1 MHSRVSNKGIRKGV
15 NGTNSSGPNLRVWR
29 ELVSALCIYSKH
41 RTGAV
46 RLKMT
51 NPADMEEQALK
62 VLVLLL
68 SDGEES
74 SIVIVD
80 RSSELLVGSK
90 RI

>member
-1 MHSRVSNKGIRKGV
+1 MHPRCSNKGIRKGV
-15 NGTNSSGPNLRVWR
+15 NETNSSGPNLRSRR
-29 ELVSALCIYSKH
+29 ELVGALCIDGKH
-41 RTGAV
+41 RIGAV
-46 RLKMT
+46 RLEMT

-74 SIVIVD
+74 SIVVVD
-80 RSSELLVGSK
+80 RSSELLVDSK

>member
-15 NGTNSSGPNLRVWR
+15 NRTNSSGPNLRVWR
-29 ELVSALCIYSKH
+29 ELVGALCIDGKH
-41 RTGAV
+41 RIGVV
-46 RLKMT
+46 RVEIT

-74 SIVIVD
+74 SIVIID
-80 RSSELLVGSK
+80 RSSKLLVGSK